1 MTMSNAMKVPV
12 SNRWKAWIIVM
23 LTPLMLGGCSA
34 LRLSYGQG
42 PLLAYWW
49 LDRQV
54 DFTTEQAPRVREALA
69 DWFAWHRSTQLPDYA
84 QGLGEVAAAAAG
96 PFTPQQVCAQIDAW
110 QQRAERA
117 FDRAVPAVAEQLRSL
132 TPAQLQR
139 LEQHQAERQQ
149 ELAAERLQADPA
161 ERQKAALDRAIDRA
175 ETLYGSLD
183 SAQRQLLAAGL
194 TASPSD
200 PERWLAERR
209 ARNAELLRSLRQ
221 WQAERADTATVQ
233 AGLRRLAADTARSP
247 RADYRAYSQRVMA
260 ANCALIAQLH
270 NSTTAEQRQHAAG
283 KLRSWQ
289 ADLRALADNR

>member
-1 MTMSNAMKVPV
+1 MSNAMKVPV
-12 SNRWKAWIIVM
+12 SKRWKAWIIVSLM
-23 LTPLMLGGCSA
+23 PLLAGCSG
-34 LRLSYGQG
+34 LRLTYGQG

-54 DFTTEQAPRVREALA
+54 DFSTEQAPRVREALT

-84 QGLGEVAAAAAG
+84 HALGDLAAAAAG
-96 PFTPQQVCAQIDAW
+96 PLTAQQVCTQLTAW

-132 TPAQLQR
+132 SPAQIQR

-149 ELAAERLQADPA
+149 ELAAEHLQADAA
-161 ERQKAALDRAIDRA
+161 ERQKAALARAVARV

-183 SAQRQLLAAGL
+183 GAQRQLLAAGL
-194 TASPSD
+194 AASPSE

-209 ARNAELLRSLRQ
+209 ARQADLLRSLRQ
-221 WQAERADTATVQ
+221 WQAEGADTPTVQ
-233 AGLRRLAADTARSP
+233 AGLRRLAAGMTRSP
-247 RADYRAYSQRVMA
+247 RPDYRAYSQRVMA
-260 ANCALIAQLH
+260 ANCSLMAQVH
-270 NSTTAEQRQHAAG
+270 NSASADQRQRAADR
-283 KLRSWQ
+283 LRGWQ